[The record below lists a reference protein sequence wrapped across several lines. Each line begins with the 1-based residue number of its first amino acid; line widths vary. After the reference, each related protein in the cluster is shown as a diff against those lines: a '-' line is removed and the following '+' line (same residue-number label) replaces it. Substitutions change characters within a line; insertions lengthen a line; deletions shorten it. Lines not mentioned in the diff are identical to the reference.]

1 MKKVFIMAILLL
13 GVVSAA
19 WTQVDDVT
27 LVVNGE
33 GATKD
38 EATTKALRSAIEQAF
53 GVFVSANTEILNDE
67 LVKDEIATVS
77 SGNVK
82 SYKELGSIKK
92 ENGNTEVSLQATV
105 SVKRLTSFAQSHGSI
120 CEFAGATFA
129 SNLKLVELNK
139 ENTTRA
145 FDNLNKQIESFEGD
159 LHDCEIELGAAQSD
173 GTVEVTLKYYTNQNT
188 ASITDLIVSTLEA
201 LSLPSEEVDNLNKLG
216 IKTYK
221 YIIMSGADVA
231 MSRRMHRKFDDYL
244 FLDVKSRFF
253 PKSYYFYS
261 PLNLKDV
268 RGRMFRIRDNM
279 DNLYDMACVFRWVD
293 GSSSSHAELCSQ
305 QQWWEL
311 TGCFIG
317 QYDCMQENIIYI
329 PKSFKG
335 SSKRF
340 KPKMICKI
348 DGFIQIP
355 LSIISQVTSINVF

>member
-1 MKKVFIMAILLL
+1 MMMLVGMA
-13 GVVSAA
+13 SAA
-19 WTQVDDVT
+19 WAQVDDVT
-27 LVVNGE
+27 LVVSGE
-33 GATKD
+33 GATKN
-38 EATTKALRSAIEQAF
+38 EATYKALRSAIEQAF

-77 SGNVK
+77 SGNIK
-82 SYKELGSIKK
+82 SYTELGTITKA
-92 ENGNTEVSLQATV
+92 NGNTEVSLQATV
-105 SVKRLTSFAQSHGSI
+105 SVSKLTSYAKSHGSS

-129 SNLKLVELNK
+129 ANMKMVELNK

-159 LHDCEIELGAAQSD
+159 LHDCEIELGTPQSD

-188 ASITDLIVSTLEA
+188 ANITNLIVSTLEA

-244 FLDVKSRFF
+244 FLGVKGRFF
-253 PKSYYFYS
+253 SKSYYFYS

-279 DNLYDMACVFRWVD
+279 GNLYDMACVFRWVD

-317 QYDCMQENIIYI
+317 QYEYDGRRENIIYI